1 METASQIDAGCNWDK
16 IADVV
21 ASTIGRGTPAHRA
34 AVDVSLGFPDAYD
47 RFLMFLEDEPDAIRD
62 AIGALL
68 GPVVQLVRTD
78 RS

>member
-1 METASQIDAGCNWDK
+1 MDWET
-16 IADVV
+16 IADVD

-34 AVDVSLGFPDAYD
+34 AVDVSRGFPDAYN
-47 RFLMFLEDEPDAIRD
+47 RFVMFLEDEPDAMRD

-68 GPVVQLVRTD
+68 GSVVQLVGTE